1 MKNRKNKSKII
12 LETSS
17 HGTWRIDPRD
27 GELLRNLPEHLR
39 EEFNE
44 EERYFHRWEQPI
56 VIGESGGKLT
66 EVRITAI
73 KNRMFANND
82 ALFILIIGGNDL
94 AEGKKSLKYEL
105 VVSVTCECRFKEKG
119 KNYLIKNH
127 SIFKMSY
134 CCDSSS

>member
-1 MKNRKNKSKII
+1 MNNKDYISKII

-17 HGTWRIDPRD
+17 HGTRRTDPRD

-44 EERYFHRWEQPI
+44 QERYFHRWEQPI
-56 VIGESGGKLT
+56 VVGESGGKLD

-73 KNRMFANND
+73 KSRMSANND

-94 AEGKKSLKYEL
+94 GEGKKSLKYEL
-105 VVSVTCECRFKEKG
+105 VVNVDLKRKAKT
-119 KNYLIKNH
+119 I
-127 SIFKMSY
+127 
-134 CCDSSS
+134 

>member
-1 MKNRKNKSKII
+1 MNNPDLSKII

-39 EEFNE
+39 EEFNK
-44 EERYFHRWEQPI
+44 EERYFHQWEEPL

-66 EVRITAI
+66 ELRLQSI
-73 KNRMFANND
+73 KDRMSANND

-94 AEGKKSLKYEL
+94 GEGKKSLKYDL
-105 VVSVTCECRFKEKG
+105 IVSVPCECRFKEPERQKLSDL
-119 KNYLIKNH
+119 KSFYFQNVLLL
-127 SIFKMSY
+127 
-134 CCDSSS
+134 